1 MHDYTVLAVTPS
13 GAEHAV
19 CVAGAVGDLHIARAT
34 ASVPPVGAKLSGRA
48 PELGFGL
55 LLSTP
60 VTEMFR
66 VIFEQVHCSHDVAQ
80 RSPFGDSPPPGTMPC
95 T

>member
-19 CVAGAVGDLHIARAT
+19 CLADTGGDLHIGRPT
-34 ASVPPVGAKLSGRA
+34 ASVPPAGTKLLGRA

-55 LLSTP
+55 LLSTRR
-60 VTEMFR
+60 TGM
-66 VIFEQVHCSHDVAQ
+66 C
-80 RSPFGDSPPPGTMPC
+80 FG
-95 T
+95 

>member
-19 CVAGAVGDLHIARAT
+19 CLADAAGDLHIARAT
-34 ASVPPVGAKLSGRA
+34 ASVPPVGTKLLGGA

-60 VTEMFR
+60 VTEVFR
-66 VIFEQVHCSHDVAQ
+66 LIFEHVHCSERNVSMTLRH
-80 RSPFGDSPPPGTMPC
+80 PGTLI
-95 T
+95 